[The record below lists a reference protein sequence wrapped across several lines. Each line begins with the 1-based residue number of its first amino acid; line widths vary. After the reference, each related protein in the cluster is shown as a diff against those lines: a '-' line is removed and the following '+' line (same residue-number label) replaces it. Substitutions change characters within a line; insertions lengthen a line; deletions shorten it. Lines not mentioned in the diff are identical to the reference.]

1 VALRGVLFD
10 VGGTLLRDDPH
21 QLGDDPKA
29 HSLARLREAFGE
41 DLPWFAEVLKDEL
54 ERYEHDG
61 IRHRQDT
68 RAAVRALLA
77 RAGVSISETEAERI
91 RAACC
96 LPGRLIEL
104 PRPGALAALRYARR
118 RGLGVALCTNVLW
131 RTAADSMRDWIERG
145 TGDCIDSHVTS
156 IDVGWRK
163 PHPAMFQRALA
174 ELRVDPAEAVMV
186 GNSMEA
192 DIAPAKA
199 LGLRTVLVRSR
210 DASSADVEPD
220 ATVDEMTELPATLDR
235 WLSAAP

>member
-10 VGGTLLRDDPH
+10 VGGTLLRDDAP
-21 QLGDDPKA
+21 LGDDAKA

-41 DLPWFAEVLKDEL
+41 DLPWFAEVLRDEL

-68 RAAVRALLA
+68 RAAVRVLLA
-77 RAGVSISETEAERI
+77 RAGVSITEAEAERI

-96 LPGRLIEL
+96 LPGTLIEL
-104 PRPGALAALRYARR
+104 PRPGALAALRHAKRS
-118 RGLGVALCTNVLW
+118 GLSVALCTNVLW

-145 TGDCIDSHVTS
+145 AGDCIDSHVTS

-199 LGLRTVLVRSR
+199 LGLRAVLVRSR
-210 DASSADVEPD
+210 DTSSAGVEPD
-220 ATVDEMTELPATLDR
+220 ATLDEMTELPATLDR
-235 WLSAAP
+235 WLSAVP